1 MAIAKLNFGSVDV
14 GRVDLPQNDLAKSLM
29 QYGTQL
35 NENERNRRLDA
46 QRMAESQSNMLMN
59 QARFSREQDLNKRQ
73 DLEYNREL
81 GLRDMRKTLAAEY
94 EANPYAD
101 IWGGGA
107 ANKML
112 DKQVLDYVDSGKE
125 ITPEIATKL
134 QGLYETNRP
143 FKEDLSQVFRS
154 KLLAAGEDPT
164 KADAYA
170 KSMTDSMPFSRATQQ
185 AQLDKQQEIQQGYYN
200 AVAAA
205 NKDMAKIEYDIS
217 KTNQAN
223 KMDLLKNKTDMQ
235 KTLIANSGI
244 GASGGGGS
252 GKSDSVGGYTG
263 LMDIASKLGSSDAD
277 TFLNSVKTMQGIM
290 KEDGKTRKYTDEQL
304 YKAATTSVDPGGRH
318 ILSLIPF
325 TNDTTFN
332 NEAFTTRLANL
343 PPVIRY
349 DSVNPFGSNND
360 VEDIQTKV
368 SAKDLL
374 AQFAPRQIASYN
386 PEGML
391 ERAKT
396 AVPELFPQTNVS
408 SNETSS
414 TSGSSKPN
422 GTYPTS
428 GKDGYDA
435 TRRYIESSS
444 VGSKVNYAAGTN
456 GDESFNPDGSVKN
469 KNQAIGADQFLPSTL
484 QGYKGKHGLPNFTD
498 QEFVSNPELQNE
510 VARIHTDKNVQHLK
524 NRGIEVN
531 DYTKWLAHNLGAG
544 NVKSFVDGKET
555 DQLKSAM
562 SAQFGGKSTSI
573 EDYNNHFKKFFEGD
587 IKPTSKNVADFV
599 SSHERNVMVDSK
611 TPVTTGTDVN
621 TRYDALQSMIEPTLG
636 AKTELTLGK
645 KEELIN
651 KYEPVIDKVRSD
663 YLDNNGGPWDSN
675 KATVNI
681 MHSLGI
687 SRPKAENL
695 YETITKDLKSN
706 SVMNDAIAE
715 SNRTGVPI
723 SETDAYLKTSP
734 SKLFSKV
741 NNDRLAEIER
751 ALGDN
756 PAPTV
761 ENQLL
766 INERANILRRNMSAG
781 STVKGI
787 KDNLIKNI
795 INTTGIGSGIS
806 TR

>member
-35 NENERNRRLDA
+35 NETQRQRALDA
-46 QRMAESQSNMLMN
+46 QRIAESQSNMMMN
-59 QARFSREQDLNKRQ
+59 QARFGREQELNKRQ

-81 GLRDMRKTLAAEY
+81 GLRDMRKNLAAEY

-205 NKDMAKIEYDIS
+205 NKDVAKMGFDIA
-217 KTNQAN
+217 KANQEASID
-223 KMDLLKNKTDMQ
+223 KAKLDLDYKKLLYGNT
-235 KTLIANSGI
+235 
-244 GASGGGGS
+244 GGS
-252 GKSDSVGGYTG
+252 GSGGTTADGDKITAGGIGGISQILKSVGP
-263 LMDIASKLGSSDAD
+263 SDAKEGNQDVEAWHNKGYSYQQIYSAMKDAVD
-277 TFLNSVKTMQGIM
+277 TDPTALVLSDNTLNT
-290 KEDGKTRKYTDEQL
+290 
-304 YKAATTSVDPGGRH
+304 KAVNERLAMLTPGANQ
-318 ILSLIPF
+318 F
-325 TNDTTFN
+325 TNT
-332 NEAFTTRLANL
+332 
-343 PPVIRY
+343 
-349 DSVNPFGSNND
+349 S
-360 VEDIQTKV
+360 KV
-368 SAKDLL
+368 SDITTNVGAKDLL
-374 AQFAPRQIASYN
+374 AQFAPRQIAGYN

-396 AVPELFPQTNVS
+396 AVPELFAGGA
-408 SNETSS
+408 TSEV
-414 TSGSSKPN
+414 
-422 GTYPTS
+422 PTTANT
-428 GKDGYDA
+428 GYEN
-435 TRRYIESSS
+435 TVKKIESSGGKYDA
-444 VGSKVNYAAGTN
+444 VNKGS
-456 GDESFNPDGSVKN
+456 
-469 KNQAIGADQFLPSTL
+469 GAMGAYQFLPSTL
-484 QGYKGKHGLPNFTD
+484 DDYRKRNGNFTNE
-498 QEFVSNPELQNE
+498 EFAKNPELQDKVFGQFTLDNE
-510 VARIHTDKNVQHLK
+510 NKLR

-531 DYTKWLAHNLGAG
+531 DYTKWIAHNLGAG
-544 NVKSFVDGKET
+544 NVKDFVEGRET
-555 DQLKSAM
+555 PRLLSAI
-562 SAQFGGKSTSI
+562 SAQFGGKPSGI
-573 EDYNNHFKKFFEGD
+573 KEYNDRFGEYFTGERKADTNKDTKD
-587 IKPTSKNVADFV
+587 LVAAFDA
-599 SSHERNVMVDSK
+599 K

-675 KATVNI
+675 KATINI

-706 SVMNDAIAE
+706 SVMSDAIAE

-751 ALGDN
+751 TLGDN

-781 STVKGI
+781 STVKGMKDDLI
-787 KDNLIKNI
+787 KDIV
-795 INTTGIGSGIS
+795 NTTGIGSGIP